1 MFMRKCINHVSI
13 SLIVLIIMCVGA
25 VVAMGQDSA
34 ATWTDSETGLIWTAK
49 DNGTDE
55 GYNQAF
61 QYCEGLDLGGSSDWS
76 LPTIEE
82 LAALYDKGVKKP
94 YKVKGPIELGS
105 PSVWSASMNASG
117 DVWSFYFNYGGK
129 SLSPT
134 RGCGTVGR
142 ALCVRRA
149 KSE

>member
-1 MFMRKCINHVSI
+1 MFMRKCFNRSVIPSI
-13 SLIVLIIMCVGA
+13 ILMIACAGTA
-25 VVAMGQDSA
+25 VAMDEGSSETWEDSA
-34 ATWTDSETGLIWTAK
+34 TGLVWTVK

-61 QYCEGLDLGGSSDWS
+61 QYCERLELNGYTDWS

-82 LAALYDKGVKKP
+82 LMALFDKSLDKK
-94 YKVKGPIELGS
+94 YKIKGPIELGS
-105 PSVWSASMNASG
+105 PSVWSGSMNASG
-117 DVWSFYFNYGGK
+117 DVWSYYFNYGGK

-142 ALCVRRA
+142 AICVHRPES
-149 KSE
+149 K